1 MSKKTTLAVL
11 LSVMLVTTVVIVWD
25 AAALGAA
32 DLSEPDFA
40 VCAYKSDPPCPTRGD
55 CGYRWD
61 GICCIPRCHRSQCLG
76 ICIAVTG
83 LTPSLTP

>member
-25 AAALGAA
+25 VAALGAA
-32 DLSEPDFA
+32 DASELIVP
-40 VCAYKSDPPCPTRGD
+40 VCAYKSQAPCPTSGD

-61 GICCIPRCHRSQCLG
+61 GICCTPRCNKSRCLG

-83 LTPSLTP
+83 LSPSFTP